1 MYLQL
6 ESDLNHF
13 ASLLETVKQQ
23 GIDYLGKLS
32 SRPTSVKQESQIPGS
47 LNEIG
52 IGALETLQLFNE
64 KYEKQMVGSA
74 GPRYLGF
81 VTGGVTPAALMGD
94 WLTSVYDQNPQS
106 SIGPGDISA
115 MIEMETVSL
124 LLDLFDL
131 PKNFMGG
138 FVSGATMSNFTCLAV
153 ARQWLG
159 KQLGK
164 DFAKNGVEGKI
175 TVLTGVPHSSSVKSL
190 SMLGIGSNNFIK
202 LQLIGGNRESL
213 DTDDLETKIKELHGQ
228 PFILIS
234 SGGTVNTVDFDDMQ
248 AIAKLKGKY
257 DFWWHID
264 AAFGAFA
271 ACSPNY
277 KHLLQGWQ
285 QADSIT
291 VDCHKWLNVPYE
303 NAVFF
308 VKEKHRIL
316 QLNTFQNT
324 NAPYLGNPSDHF
336 NFINFLPENSRRLKA
351 LPVWFT
357 LKAYGANG
365 YRYIVENAIAL
376 AGYFG
381 SFIAQSDAFELLA
394 PVRLNNVC
402 FTLKGEK
409 KQDKVDGFLTALN
422 KTGIVFM
429 TPTVYHNKKGIRAA
443 FVNWCTKMEDVDM
456 IINELKKLAPPN
468 KS

>member
-153 ARQWLG
+153 ARQWL
-159 KQLGK
+159 
-164 DFAKNGVEGKI
+164 
-175 TVLTGVPHSSSVKSL
+175 
-190 SMLGIGSNNFIK
+190 
-202 LQLIGGNRESL
+202 
-213 DTDDLETKIKELHGQ
+213 
-228 PFILIS
+228 
-234 SGGTVNTVDFDDMQ
+234 
-248 AIAKLKGKY
+248 
-257 DFWWHID
+257 
-264 AAFGAFA
+264 
-271 ACSPNY
+271 
-277 KHLLQGWQ
+277 
-285 QADSIT
+285 
-291 VDCHKWLNVPYE
+291 
-303 NAVFF
+303 
-308 VKEKHRIL
+308 
-316 QLNTFQNT
+316 
-324 NAPYLGNPSDHF
+324 
-336 NFINFLPENSRRLKA
+336 
-351 LPVWFT
+351 
-357 LKAYGANG
+357 
-365 YRYIVENAIAL
+365 
-376 AGYFG
+376 
-381 SFIAQSDAFELLA
+381 
-394 PVRLNNVC
+394 
-402 FTLKGEK
+402 
-409 KQDKVDGFLTALN
+409 
-422 KTGIVFM
+422 
-429 TPTVYHNKKGIRAA
+429 
-443 FVNWCTKMEDVDM
+443 
-456 IINELKKLAPPN
+456 
-468 KS
+468 